1 MNYYIKRIGMAIMV
15 LFVATSFAFVLFRSM
30 PGSMETI
37 LRTRLVDQAVQGGG
51 SASQV
56 DQARIDRLVKV
67 YTNVNPNQPMHVA
80 YFNYIKNIILHQDFG
95 QSIWR
100 REPVFDILFEKM
112 PWSIFISVYGLVLGT
127 SVSLLLGAGMA
138 YKEGSRFD
146 SGLTIFTILNQTIP
160 YYIVAIIT
168 LILFAYINPIFPTGG
183 RYNPATTPG
192 FNYPFMASVVHH
204 AALPIFSGFIA
215 GFGGALAFRGNC
227 IREMGKGYLRV
238 ARLRGINRG
247 RIAIR
252 YVGRNAIL
260 PIYTG
265 LMMGIAGIFGSGIIL
280 ETIFQYP
287 AVGFATFGAL
297 QNRDYPLLMGAFIF
311 FTLITVIGILIADFT
326 YGIIDPRVRGGDDRE
341 TY

>member
-1 MNYYIKRIGMAIMV
+1 MNYYARRIGMAILV
-15 LFVATSFAFVLFRSM
+15 LFASITFAFLLFRSM

-37 LRTRLVDQAVQGGG
+37 LKSRLIDQAVKGGG

-56 DQARIDRLVKV
+56 NQEHIDQLVTV
-67 YTNVNPNQPMHVA
+67 YTNVNPNQPLHIA
-80 YFNYIKNIILHQDFG
+80 YYNYMKGIILHQNFG

-100 REPVFDILFEKM
+100 GEPVFDILFRKM

-127 SVSLLLGAGMA
+127 TVSLLLGALMA
-138 YKEGSRFD
+138 YKEGSKFD
-146 SGLTIFTILNQTIP
+146 SGLTIFTIFNQTIP
-160 YYIVAIIT
+160 YYIVAILT
-168 LILFAYINPIFPTGG
+168 LVVFAYIYPIFPTGG
-183 RYNPATTPG
+183 RYNPNTTPG
-192 FNYPFMASVVHH
+192 FNLPFMISVIKH
-204 AALPIFSGFIA
+204 ATLPIFSGFIA

-238 ARLRGINRG
+238 ARLRGINKG

-265 LMMGIAGIFGSGIIL
+265 IMMGIASIFGSSIIL
-280 ETIFQYP
+280 ESIFQYP

-311 FTLITVIGILIADFT
+311 FTTITVIGILIADFT
-326 YGIIDPRVRGGDDRE
+326 YGIIDPRVRGGDERE

>member
-1 MNYYIKRIGMAIMV
+1 MNYYVRRIGMAILV
-15 LFVATSFAFVLFRSM
+15 LFAATSFAFVLFRSM

-37 LRTRLVDQAVQGGG
+37 LKTRLIDQAVQGGG

-56 DQARIDRLVKV
+56 NQERIDRLVAV
-67 YTNVNPNQPMHVA
+67 YTNVHPDQPLYVA
-80 YFNYIKNIILHQDFG
+80 YFNYMKDIILHQDFG
-95 QSIWR
+95 TSIWR
-100 REPVFDILFEKM
+100 GEPVFDILFKKM
-112 PWSIFISVYGLVLGT
+112 PWSIFISVYGLILGT
-127 SVSLLLGAGMA
+127 TVSLLFGAVMA

-160 YYIVAIIT
+160 YYIVAILT
-168 LILFAYINPIFPTGG
+168 LIAFAYIHPIFPTGG
-183 RYNPATTPG
+183 RYSPSTTPG
-192 FNYPFMASVVHH
+192 FNLPFMMSVAYHAS
-204 AALPIFSGFIA
+204 LPIFSGFIA

-238 ARLRGINRG
+238 ARLRGINKG

-260 PIYTG
+260 PVYTG
-265 LMMGIAGIFGSGIIL
+265 LMMGISGIFGSSIIL
-280 ETIFQYP
+280 ESIFQYP

-297 QNRDYPLLMGAFIF
+297 QNRDYPLLMGAFVF
-311 FTLITVIGILIADFT
+311 FTTVTVIGILIADFT
-326 YGIIDPRVRGGDDRE
+326 YGIIDPRVRGGEERE